1 MPRRTRPLQKTAG
14 FVVDATDGAELRT
27 QVDSIIGRQSWR
39 RQLTGAKRGALVAAL
54 VDAIGFARVGLENLL
69 AGKRTRPAAWTMDIF
84 MRDVCDALNA
94 AGIAYTMTP
103 THQGSR
109 AQLLAKQLA
118 VAAGLP
124 DQGELFHQMQ
134 AARKIEKAGGATC
147 PGKPILVLGQWRV
160 LGKKADLP

>member
-1 MPRRTRPLQKTAG
+1 MPRRTRPLEKTAVLG
-14 FVVDATDGAELRT
+14 VDAADGAELRT

-39 RQLTGAKRGALVAAL
+39 RQLTGAKRGALV
-54 VDAIGFARVGLENLL
+54 DAIGFARVGVENLL
-69 AGKRTRPAAWTMDIF
+69 AGKRAKPAAWTMDIF
-84 MRDVCDALNA
+84 VRDVCDALNA

-124 DQGELFHQMQ
+124 EQGELFHQMQ

-147 PGKPILVLGQWRV
+147 PGKPTLVLGRWQV
-160 LGKKADLP
+160 LGKRGGVP

>member
-1 MPRRTRPLQKTAG
+1 MPRRTRPIERRATAG
-14 FVVDATDGAELRT
+14 FDTDGAAQLRT

-39 RQLTGAKRGALVAAL
+39 RQSTGAKRGALIAAL

-69 AGKRTRPAAWTMDIF
+69 AGKHTKPAAWTMDIF
-84 MRDVCDALNA
+84 VRDVCDALNA

-103 THQGSR
+103 THPGSR
-109 AQLLAKQLA
+109 AQLLAKRLA

-134 AARKIEKAGGATC
+134 RGPEIEKAGSATC
-147 PGKPILVLGQWRV
+147 PGKPIPVLGQWQVPR
-160 LGKKADLP
+160 KKTGVP